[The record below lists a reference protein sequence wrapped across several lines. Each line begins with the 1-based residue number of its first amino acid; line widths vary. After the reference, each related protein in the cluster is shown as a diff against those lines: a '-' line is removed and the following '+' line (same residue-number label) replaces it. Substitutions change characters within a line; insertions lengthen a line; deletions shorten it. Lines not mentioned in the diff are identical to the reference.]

1 MNEHEEQFVTPAR
14 LEAFSDGVIAI
25 AITLLILEIH
35 VPETPEGGAFWTE
48 IERIMPSLVA
58 FVVSFLTI
66 GVMWINHHHLF
77 RVIRRADQWL
87 MILNTLLLMMI
98 TFINFPTILIGR
110 YYNTSDYG
118 SAVLFYTGT
127 FAVTALIFNLLW
139 RYASYKGRLLGQHAN
154 PLIVMGITRNYNI
167 GLIAYVLT
175 FFVSFLSAGLAILLT
190 AALAIFFVL
199 PLPSRQRPQ

>member
-1 MNEHEEQFVTPAR
+1 MSEREEQIVTPAR

-35 VPETPEGGAFWTE
+35 VPEIPEGGTFWRE
-48 IERIMPSLVA
+48 IEHVIPSLIA

-118 SAVLFYTGT
+118 AAVMFYTGT
-127 FAVTALIFNLLW
+127 FALTAVIFNLLW
-139 RYASYKGRLLGQHAN
+139 RYASYKGRLLGEHAN
-154 PLIVMGITRNYNI
+154 PLLVRGITRNYNI
-167 GLIAYVLT
+167 GLVAYLLA
-175 FFVSFLSAGLAILLT
+175 FGVSFFSPGLAVVLT

-199 PLPSRQRPQ
+199 PLRG